1 MKPGCAM
8 LPSSSAFTADKLG
21 AARQGKKL
29 GTVGRTASR
38 ARILL
43 QAAREGWLMGNI
55 NGEFSE
61 I

>member
-1 MKPGCAM
+1 M

-21 AARQGKKL
+21 AARQGKRL